1 MPATILDAKLQLT
14 VTEQGARPA
23 VHINNSVGHV
33 ICHLTQ
39 GFDPGL
45 FPAEQGKALTAGA
58 HVPLGN
64 GPEGTTFG
72 FVQLARANFFGAFYS
87 GRIASEGSIGVV
99 AHTPP
104 ALLNPLMLDASGTP
118 PDPFFQDPSSSS
130 FTAPTMNSSWG
141 DHPACRVPLTKKNS
155 ARSNVDNFLF
165 QVIDD
170 REFWTIFTAQDTG
183 GLLRYL
189 AHFHWK
195 LRYEF
200 NFVWSDGK
208 AVLRQS
214 NSSIAVTERLV
225 KGRPADADLQ
235 GLLNTPTGTR
245 ANVLFDL
252 ALRSAFNGGVGP
264 NRSENRQR
272 FTRPILPADFWS

>member
-1 MPATILDAKLQLT
+1 MPAKILDSQLQLT
-14 VTEQGARPA
+14 VVEQGARPD
-23 VHINNSVGHV
+23 VHINNSVGHI

-39 GFDPGL
+39 GFDPAK
-45 FPAEQGKALTAGA
+45 FPAEQGKALAAGA

-87 GRIASEGSIGVV
+87 GRIPSEGSIGVL

-104 ALLNPLMLDASGTP
+104 ALIKPLMLDASGTP
-118 PDPFFQDPSSSS
+118 PNPFFSDPASSS
-130 FTAPTMNSSWG
+130 FISPKIHSSWG

-155 ARSNVDNFLF
+155 ARSNVDNYLF

-170 REFWTIFTAQDTG
+170 REFWTIFTAQDIG
-183 GLLRYL
+183 GALRYL

-195 LRYEF
+195 VRYEF
-200 NFVWSDGK
+200 DFTWAGGK
-208 AVLRQS
+208 AVLARS
-214 NSSIAVTERLV
+214 KAAISVPERNV

-235 GLLNTPTGTR
+235 GLLNAPTGTR

-252 ALRSAFNGGVGP
+252 ALRSAFNGSTGP
-264 NRSENRQR
+264 NRSENPER
-272 FTRPILPADFWS
+272 FMRPVLPPSFWV